1 MNRDSMIIEADE
13 LLKKLANEN
22 IRIYDATIQFFRS
35 KSDPTAYEQYLQGH
49 IPGAAFFDQQKFS
62 DANSAY
68 MYTILPEAELAAQIG
83 NIGIAEDSELIF
95 YASGALPSATRA
107 WWLLHYAGHNNVR
120 VLNGGLAAWKE
131 AGGLI
136 TQEARQYEPAT
147 FKCRLRSNMFAG
159 KEEVRA
165 AMADGEVGTI
175 NTLPLES
182 YEAAHIAGS
191 SCLPCLELMQ
201 EMAAFLP
208 DEMLA
213 LRLKEK
219 SPYKRI
225 ITYCGGGIAATVNAM
240 AHLIVG
246 HENVSVYD
254 GSMSEWVAEGLP
266 TAGTA
271 AGKWEI
277 WRQK

>member
-13 LLKKLANEN
+13 LLKKLNSEN
-22 IRIYDATIQFFRS
+22 IQIYDASIQFFRS
-35 KSDPTAYEQYLQGH
+35 ESDPTAYEQYLQAH
-49 IPGAAFFDQQKFS
+49 IPGAAFFDHQKFS
-62 DANSAY
+62 DPSSAY
-68 MYTILPEAELAAQIG
+68 MYTILSEAELAAQIG
-83 NIGIAEDSELIF
+83 NIGISEDSELIF

-107 WWLLHYAGHNNVR
+107 WWILRYAGHNNVR
-120 VLNGGLAAWKE
+120 VLNGGLAAWKK
-131 AGGLI
+131 AGGQI
-136 TQEARQYEPAT
+136 AQEARQFEPVV
-147 FKCRLRSNMFAG
+147 FNGRFRSDMFAS
-159 KEEVRA
+159 KEDVRQ
-165 AMADGEVGTI
+165 AMEDGEVSTI

-191 SCLPCLELMQ
+191 SCLSCLDLMQ

-208 DEMLA
+208 DDMLA
-213 LRLKEK
+213 LRLKENL
-219 SPYKRI
+219 PYKRI

-246 HENVSVYD
+246 NETVSVYD
-254 GSMSEWVAEGLP
+254 SSMSEWVGEGLP
-266 TAGTA
+266 TAGTE